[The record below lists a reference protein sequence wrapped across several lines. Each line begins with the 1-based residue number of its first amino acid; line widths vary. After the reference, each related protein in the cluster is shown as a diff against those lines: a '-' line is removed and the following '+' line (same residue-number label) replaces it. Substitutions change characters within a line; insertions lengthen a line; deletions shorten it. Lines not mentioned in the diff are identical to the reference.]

1 MNVKHAGRAAFIAA
15 LATIF
20 VIVGIVINSHIGS
33 ADLSYRSLDYDV
45 QIQSDGSLTI
55 TQHIDMRLRKR
66 TDDDDN
72 VKPWKQLYQQ
82 YTLNGTNLSDITD
95 ISVRNVTTGQ
105 TYTQTEPRNPNGVSK
120 TEWNSDY
127 ANHWYI
133 ADVTNGV
140 YSPQPYE
147 PIRDGYPIRSGAVDG
162 SKTIEIGW
170 NIPFTEHADSLK
182 FDVTFTFVGVTT
194 LYDDVATFQWEP
206 FGSKNQ
212 TPIGTLT
219 GTVRFPSGISADNS
233 WAWLHYAGTSST
245 SRGEDGSLTF
255 TANDVRAREYL
266 DVVVAYDASV
276 VKPPA
281 WWQGSGAA
289 GGGANTDAG
298 GAGGG
303 ANADAGG
310 GSTNNRNDANTV
322 GSHSGDWIHRGD
334 GPALDAIKATEAEQ
348 EVVWRDRQRSRARI
362 RLAMW
367 IGFSLTGLILCVT
380 ALVSA
385 LRSHRGVRYHGDIEY
400 WREPPDASPSSAA
413 KLADILDL
421 ESRGSLSARQMS
433 ANVLSLASKKA
444 IAIVPGPMSIYQGID
459 LSQLNAT
466 QLATMIS
473 SSATDRQAAGTTST
487 IVLLPVCY
495 DDHKREDL
503 HLSQSENATLR
514 LLKVISDRVG
524 GPVFDLERMNA
535 VCKNWKG
542 GYESLEQY
550 ETACDNEFAML
561 GVTRTCGTV
570 ARVVGRCAV
579 ALAIAVIVL
588 VGVFDEITVELL
600 IVTPL
605 VFVGIFATRY
615 AARTALTD
623 AGQRL
628 AGQVRGLYRYMTD
641 FSNFADRGAADLV
654 LWDRYLVYAAAFGI
668 SDRVLRELAKAYP
681 QVMDPDWLDSNASDS
696 LLYWSYRQYAWYGGV
711 PSMSD
716 GGGFDGSDSGGFD
729 PASFSANAGDIG
741 AQLNDGFA
749 DIRSTIQE
757 AAPSSSSG
765 SGGSFSGGGF
775 GGSDGGSGGGSF
787 GGR

>member
-1 MNVKHAGRAAFIAA
+1 MNVKRAVRAAFTAA

-20 VIVGIVINSHIGS
+20 VFGGLLFTVKVWAS

-105 TYTQTEPRNPNGVSK
+105 TYTQTAPRNPNGVSK

-140 YSPQPYE
+140 YAPQPYE
-147 PIRDGYPIRSGAVDG
+147 PIRDGYPIRSGAVDR

-170 NIPFTEHADSLK
+170 NIPFTEHANSLQ
-182 FDVTFTFVGVTT
+182 FDVTFTFVGATT

-206 FGSKNQ
+206 FGEANQ
-212 TPIGTLT
+212 TPIGSLT
-219 GTVRFPSGISADNS
+219 GTVHFPSGIDADNS

-245 SRGEDGSLTF
+245 SRGEDGSLKF
-255 TANDVRAREYL
+255 TASDVRAKEYL

-276 VKPPA
+276 MKPPA
-281 WWQGSGAA
+281 WWS
-289 GGGANTDAG
+289 GGGAT
-298 GAGGG
+298 GGG
-303 ANADAGG
+303 TSADTGG
-310 GSTNNRNDANTV
+310 GGGNAHSRNDANAV
-322 GSHSGDWIHRGD
+322 GSRSGDWIRHGT
-334 GPALDAIKATEAEQ
+334 GSALDGVKASEAKQ
-348 EVVWRDRQRSRARI
+348 EAAWRDQQRSRARI
-362 RLAMW
+362 RLAIW
-367 IGFSLTGLILCVT
+367 IGLALVVLILCT
-380 ALVSA
+380 IALVSA
-385 LRSHRGVRYHGDIEY
+385 LRSHLGMRYRGDIEY
-400 WREPPDASPSSAA
+400 WRDEPDVSPSSAA
-413 KLADILDL
+413 KFADVLDL
-421 ESRGSLSARQMS
+421 KSRGSLSARQMS

-444 IAIVPGPMSIYQGID
+444 IAIIPGPMSIYQGID

-466 QLATMIS
+466 QLATMIG
-473 SSATDRQAAGTTST
+473 SSATDRQVAGTTST

-495 DDHKREDL
+495 DDRERENL
-503 HLSQSENATLR
+503 HLSQSEAATLR
-514 LLKVISDRVG
+514 LLKVISERVG

-535 VCKNWKG
+535 VCKNWRD
-542 GYESLEQY
+542 GYESLDQY

-561 GVTRTCGTV
+561 GATRTCGTL
-570 ARVVGRCAV
+570 ARVSGRCAV
-579 ALAIAVIVL
+579 ALAIATAVL
-588 VGVFDEITVELL
+588 HGIFYTITVALL
-600 IVTPL
+600 IVAPAL
-605 VFVGIFATRY
+605 FVGLFSIQY
-615 AARTALTD
+615 AARTSLTD

-696 LLYWSYRQYAWYGGV
+696 LLYWSYRPYAWYGGGT
-711 PSMSD
+711 SGTSGMSD
-716 GGGFDGSDSGGFD
+716 GGGFGDSGSGSDGFD
-729 PASFSANAGDIG
+729 PAAFSANAGDIG
-741 AQLNDGFA
+741 AQLNAGFA
-749 DIRSTIQE
+749 DVRSTIQA
-757 AAPSSSSG
+757 AAPSSSND